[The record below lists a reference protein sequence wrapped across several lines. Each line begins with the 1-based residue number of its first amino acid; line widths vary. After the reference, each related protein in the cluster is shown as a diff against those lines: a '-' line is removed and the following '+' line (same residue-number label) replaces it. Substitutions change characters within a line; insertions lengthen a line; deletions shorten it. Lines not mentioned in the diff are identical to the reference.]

1 MSQGVPKT
9 FRIVI
14 LASGSGTLAQA
25 IIDAVASGVLE
36 AEIVA
41 LISDQPTAPALIRA
55 QSAGIETFTVA
66 ILPER
71 RDWDR
76 EMQTLVAALSP
87 DLVVSAGFM
96 RILAPTFVAKFK
108 IINSHPALLP
118 KYPGAHAVR
127 DALAD
132 GATVTGTTIH
142 WVDAGVDTGQV
153 IAQHEVEILASDT
166 EDSLHER
173 IKIAER
179 SLLVKVIIE
188 LVNSRKG
195 SDG

>member
-36 AEIVA
+36 AEIVS

-108 IINSHPALLP
+108 VINSHPALLP

-153 IAQHEVEILASDT
+153 IAQQEVEILASDT

-179 SLLVKVIIE
+179 SLLVKVIIQ